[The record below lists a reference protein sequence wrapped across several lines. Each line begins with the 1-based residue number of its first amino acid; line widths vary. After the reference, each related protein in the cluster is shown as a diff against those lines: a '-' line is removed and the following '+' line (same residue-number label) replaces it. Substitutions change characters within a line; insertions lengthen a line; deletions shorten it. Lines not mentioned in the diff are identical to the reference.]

1 MILLDSTV
9 PMLRN
14 SPFEHVIAYIIHVM
28 SSMHYMAESKN
39 VFLTGASVCEDSDTS
54 WPVTWRFLTLGGL
67 EVVILCKTRNTV
79 YCLISKSIE
88 VK

>member
-39 VFLTGASVCEDSDTS
+39 VFLTGASVCEDSDIA
-54 WPVTWRFLTLGGL
+54 WRVTWRFLTLGGL
-67 EVVILCKTRNTV
+67 EVVILCNTRNTV

>member
-1 MILLDSTV
+1 
-9 PMLRN
+9 
-14 SPFEHVIAYIIHVM
+14 
-28 SSMHYMAESKN
+28 MAESKN
-39 VFLTGASVCEDSDTS
+39 VFLTGASVCEDSDIS
-54 WPVTWRFLTLGGL
+54 WPVYMALSYAWGI